1 MSDTMTHAYIGDIVK
16 SYRDEQGDLVVYGKA
31 AGPDLD
37 LDGERCD
44 PNWLRREVPAW
55 FEWGN
60 VREQHS
66 QIAAGVGIEIENTG
80 DDWHIKA
87 KVTDPTTAHK
97 VETGT
102 LKGWSLGAIDTKTYK
117 DARGQTWLTG
127 GKIIEFS
134 LVDRPCNPTTTL
146 AVAKSAGDGDWS
158 PVSSAGEVIASIRTK
173 AAKLDLPRGA
183 AGSQKTADVDEQPAA
198 AFDRA
203 LALEVAAK
211 IRSKDRAAALKLVE
225 ASVSKA
231 VAADGLQD
239 EAPDIAK
246 GKQVIDLLGQLI
258 AAEAAEL
265 GAGYL
270 DETCDINLLVQ
281 ATECVKWWLAGEQ
294 KAEDEPEPPYAQDDE
309 DEQTIVYIG
318 LSASRGVVFKYV
330 SQAKRDEYAK
340 SGVAMPNG
348 DFPIPDEGHLK
359 SAVGHWEGYTGD
371 KAAAKKHII
380 ARAKA
385 LGLTKLLP
393 DDWEGGSGDDSKGKA
408 VEAETEKAV
417 EADTTKTTALDAEEV
432 QKIAKAAAVEATKAA
447 QVEIES
453 LRGELAKIKSTAIPG
468 GPYIVA
474 PPVGAS
480 ENGAVSKA
488 AGYRELARNSSD
500 PAIREAY
507 NALADQVE
515 ETAPARR

>member
-1 MSDTMTHAYIGDIVK
+1 MSDTISHAYIGDVVK
-16 SYRDEQGDLVVYGKA
+16 HYRDEDGDLIVYGKA

-44 PNWLRREVPAW
+44 PNWLRREVPGW
-55 FEWGN
+55 FEWAN

-66 QIAAGVGIEIENTG
+66 QIAAGVGLEIENTG

-87 KVTDPTTAHK
+87 KVTDQNTAHK

-117 DARGQTWLTG
+117 DAQGRTWLTG

-146 AVAKSAGDGDWS
+146 AVAKSADGGMWS
-158 PVSSAGEVIASIRTK
+158 PTDQAGEVIASIRMK
-173 AAKLDLPRGA
+173 AVKLDLPRGA
-183 AGSQKTADVDEQPAA
+183 AGSQKTAPVDGDGAP

-211 IRSKDRAAALKLVE
+211 VRAKDRPGALRLVDE
-225 ASVSKA
+225 HARKA

-258 AAEAAEL
+258 AAEASEL
-265 GAGYL
+265 SAGYL
-270 DETCDINLLVQ
+270 DETCDIDLLVQ
-281 ATECVKWWLAGEQ
+281 ATNCVKWWLGKEQ
-294 KAEDEPEPPYAQDDE
+294 AAEENPDEPFADDE
-309 DEQTIVYIG
+309 DDSVVYIA
-318 LSASRGVVFKYV
+318 LSAAGVTFKYV

-340 SGVAMPNG
+340 SGVAMQNG

-359 SAVGHWEGYTGD
+359 SAIGHLDGYTGD
-371 KAAAKKHII
+371 KSAAKSHIEQ
-380 ARAKA
+380 RAKA
-385 LGLTKLLP
+385 LGLANLLP
-393 DDWEGGSGDDSKGKA
+393 ADWHAGGSDQGKGKA
-408 VEAETEKAV
+408 GMAETEKAA

-432 QKIAKAAAVEATKAA
+432 TKIAKAAAVEATKAA
-447 QVEIES
+447 QAEIQS
-453 LRGELAKIKSTAIPG
+453 LRGELAQIKSTAIPG

-474 PPVGAS
+474 PPVGATA
-480 ENGAVSKA
+480 GAAVTKA
-488 AGYRELARNSSD
+488 AGYRELASKTND
-500 PAIREAY
+500 PIIAEAY
-507 NALADQVE
+507 NALAAQTEAD
-515 ETAPARR
+515 AAHR

>member
-16 SYRDEQGDLVVYGKA
+16 SYRDEHGDLVVYGKA

-44 PNWLRREVPAW
+44 PSWLRREVPAW

-66 QIAAGVGIEIENTG
+66 QIAAGVGIEIEERG
-80 DDWHIKA
+80 EDWHIKA
-87 KVTDPTTAHK
+87 VVTDPTTAHK

-102 LKGWSLGAIDTKTYK
+102 LKGWSLGAIDTRVYK

-158 PVSSAGEVIASIRTK
+158 PVSSAGEVIASVTTK
-173 AAKLDLPRGA
+173 AVKLDLPRAA
-183 AGSQKTADVDEQPAA
+183 AGSQKTAEPDPEQPP

-211 IRSKDRAAALKLVE
+211 VRAKDRAGALKLVE
-225 ASVSKA
+225 PLTTKA

-258 AAEAAEL
+258 GAEASEL
-265 GAGYL
+265 SAGYL
-270 DETCDINLLVQ
+270 DETCDIGLLVQ
-281 ATECVKWWLAGEQ
+281 ATDCVKWWLKNEQ
-294 KAEDEPEPPYAQDDE
+294 AAEDEPEPPYAEDD
-309 DEQTIVYIG
+309 DDQTIVYIG
-318 LSASRGVVFKYV
+318 LSASRGIVFKYV
-330 SQAKRDEYAK
+330 TQAKRDEYAK

-359 SAVGHWEGYTGD
+359 SAVGHLGGYTGD

-380 ARAKA
+380 SRARA
-385 LGLTKLLP
+385 LGLTNLLP
-393 DDWEGGSGDDSKGKA
+393 DDWGVGGSDDSKGKT
-408 VEAETEKAV
+408 VDAETEKAA
-417 EADTTKTTALDAEEV
+417 EAETTKTTALDADAV
-432 QKIAKAAAVEATKAA
+432 QKIADTAVVKALAPLQAENV
-447 QVEIES
+447 S
-453 LRGELAKIKSTAIPG
+453 LREALAQIKSTAIPG
-468 GPYIVA
+468 GPYVVA
-474 PPVGAS
+474 PPVQTTSDTA
-480 ENGAVSKA
+480 AKA
-488 AGYRELARNSSD
+488 AGYREIARKTSD
-500 PAIREAY
+500 PTVAEAY
-507 NALADQVE
+507 NALAARE
-515 ETAPARR
+515 EAAARR